1 MSKKPIYRVRPGIL
15 LLSVTLLIGCVS
27 PRQVNKELP
36 KMPTQSHLIDQMA
49 EIQQPNYR
57 VRAGDH
63 IKIEVWDY
71 PQFNVD
77 TDIPVRGSI
86 VIPLVGE
93 INVAGLTKSEITSK
107 LRSALKEY
115 ISGDINM
122 TVTISGI
129 QKSTVFILGS
139 VRRPDTY
146 NMTDTLTI
154 FQALSVAGG
163 VDPTADLR
171 NIRIYRPS
179 AKHHVIQLDV
189 IQYLKNG
196 QIDPNAIVYPGDII
210 FVPPAQNVVDQMT
223 RFLSDAVILIGL
235 FRVFN

>member
-1 MSKKPIYRVRPGIL
+1 MSHITIYRVRLGIL
-15 LLSVTLLIGCVS
+15 LLSVTFLFGCVS
-27 PRQVNKELP
+27 SKQINKEGSSSP
-36 KMPTQSHLIDQMA
+36 VQNHMISQMA

-71 PQFNVD
+71 TQFNVD
-77 TDIPVRGSI
+77 TDVPARGSI
-86 VIPLVGE
+86 VIPLIGE
-93 INVAGLTKSEITSK
+93 MQVAGLTKSEITAK
-107 LRSALKEY
+107 LQKALKEY

-122 TVTISGI
+122 TVTIRGI
-129 QKSTVFILGS
+129 QRSTVFILGS

-163 VDPTADLR
+163 VDATADLR

-179 AKHHVIQLDV
+179 AKHHVIQVDA
-189 IQYLKNG
+189 IEYLKNG
-196 QIDPNAIVYPGDII
+196 QVDPNAEVYPGDII
-210 FVPPAQNVVDQMT
+210 FVPPAQNFVDQMT